1 MHRLFTLARESVSAW
16 IDDYAPS
23 MGAALAYYTLFS
35 LAPLFV
41 IVTAAAGMIFGRD
54 AVEGAMVSQLAG
66 VVGEQ
71 PAAALQALVASAS
84 TSDAG
89 GAASILSVAM
99 LVVGATTVFAELQSA
114 LDRIWRV
121 PEQQKA
127 SGLWDLLRSR
137 LLSFGMI
144 FAIGFLLLASLVA
157 SAAIAAV
164 GKWWGTLFGGREFV
178 LQVLN
183 TVISV
188 GLATGLF
195 ATIYKLMPHARIAWR
210 DVWIGATVTAV
221 LFEVGKFLIGLYLGK
236 IGIASAFG
244 AAGSIALLLVWVYYS
259 AQVFLLGAEFTWLYA
274 RRHGSH
280 ADKPA
285 KDDGK
290 SGSALEIGR

>member
-41 IVTAAAGMIFGRD
+41 IVTAAAGMIFGLEFTPRP
-54 AVEGAMVSQLAG
+54 GYL
-66 VVGEQ
+66 
-71 PAAALQALVASAS
+71 ALQALVASAS

-127 SGLWDLLRSR
+127 SGLWDLLCSR

-164 GKWWGTLFGGREFV
+164 GKWWGTLFGGQEFV

-259 AQVFLLGAEFTWLYA
+259 SLIFFLRAEFAVCVSVPLV
-274 RRHGSH
+274 RVSQ
-280 ADKPA
+280 
-285 KDDGK
+285 
-290 SGSALEIGR
+290 